1 MSFLVKIQF
10 LQLLFIEAD
19 GGFPVAKK
27 LRLPSEDSN
36 GKSKTVYVE
45 TYV

>member
-1 MSFLVKIQF
+1 MVPYRRSEALS
-10 LQLLFIEAD
+10 LIEAD
-19 GGFPVAKK
+19 GGFPVAEK